1 MEIPTEKKLTKR
13 PIPAPRKKRPIPA
26 PRILLNIK
34 NPEINVP
41 VLKPEI
47 VVVKEK
53 QAPTVI
59 KKTTETVLGWMNW
72 LAESGKKIIKP
83 VSAALKN
90 LKEKINAIFQKGK
103 KFEVR
108 EGQSALKNFAREK
121 IIDGRAG
128 YGPQRFF
135 EAVGNLLIK
144 ILQENKNTKTKM
156 ILICKM
162 QRTDLK
168 TGEIIEIDADFHSEI
183 EINLKEKDENKLL
196 DKMIARIG
204 EVLANFQRSGSNW
217 VFQRVNQLEIH
228 MADWKPISGSTF
240 IPLPARIKNK
250 VAVINPKNEDNQ
262 CFKWCV
268 ARALNPVEKNPNR
281 ITQELKDQSKRLD
294 WSGLKFPVD
303 LKQIKIFMKGK
314 FIL

>member
-1 MEIPTEKKLTKR
+1 MPTEKKLTKNTNSSSE
-13 PIPAPRKKRPIPA
+13 KKKPIPA

-47 VVVKEK
+47 AVVKDK

-72 LAESGKKIIKP
+72 LVESGKKIIKP

-90 LKEKINAIFQKGK
+90 LKEKINAIFQTEK

-135 EAVGNLLIK
+135 EAVRNLLI
-144 ILQENKNTKTKM
+144 
-156 ILICKM
+156 
-162 QRTDLK
+162 
-168 TGEIIEIDADFHSEI
+168 
-183 EINLKEKDENKLL
+183 
-196 DKMIARIG
+196 
-204 EVLANFQRSGSNW
+204 
-217 VFQRVNQLEIH
+217 
-228 MADWKPISGSTF
+228 
-240 IPLPARIKNK
+240 
-250 VAVINPKNEDNQ
+250 
-262 CFKWCV
+262 
-268 ARALNPVEKNPNR
+268 
-281 ITQELKDQSKRLD
+281 
-294 WSGLKFPVD
+294 
-303 LKQIKIFMKGK
+303 
-314 FIL
+314 